1 MHRAGE
7 GMGAEK
13 ELLKMDLCMR
23 ETVQCFR
30 GSKGKIPRFP
40 IPFPEATVVHGFLCV
55 LQVLSTLTWSFLCL
69 STYLFTCLGFPDVSV
84 GKKNPPAM
92 QETRVRF
99 LGQEDTLEEGLA
111 THSSILAWRIP
122 WTEEPG
128 GLQSMGSQRVG
139 HDWVT
144 ERAFTC
150 PAPFFPCIYIANYLS
165 IHPYK
170 KSGIF
175 KWMFITNRA
184 V

>member
-1 MHRAGE
+1 MHWAGE

-30 GSKGKIPRFP
+30 GSKGKTPRFP
-40 IPFPEATVVHGFLCV
+40 IPFPEATVAHGFLCV
-55 LQVLSTLTWSFLCL
+55 LQKLSTLTWSFLCL

-84 GKKNPPAM
+84 GKKILLHC
-92 QETRVRF
+92 RRHRFDSWVRK
-99 LGQEDTLEEGLA
+99 
-111 THSSILAWRIP
+111 IP
-122 WTEEPG
+122 WRRAWQPTPVFLPGESYGQRSLVGYSPWGRKESDTTE
-128 GLQSMGSQRVG
+128 
-139 HDWVT
+139 VT

-150 PAPFFPCIYIANYLS
+150 PAPFFPCIYIAHYLS